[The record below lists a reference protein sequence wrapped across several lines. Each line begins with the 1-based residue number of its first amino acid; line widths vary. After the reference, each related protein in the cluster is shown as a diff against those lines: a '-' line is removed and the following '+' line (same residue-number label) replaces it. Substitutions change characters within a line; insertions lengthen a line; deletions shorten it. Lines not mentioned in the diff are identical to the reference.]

1 MTDLNEQ
8 LRQHYERQSLPAHRI
23 RRLLAQQPQPPRR
36 TLLTNALAWPRRL
49 AVAMLLLTSTTVAVY
64 YAGVRPAQ
72 DLTLAVTREVALNH
86 RKALNLEFVTADY
99 VNLNAA
105 MNKLD
110 FSLRV
115 PDRLSDGRLRLQGA
129 RYCSIQGQIAAQLT
143 FQDGD
148 NKRYTLYQTTMSDT
162 LQPLSSG
169 ERHLNDIMVERWREG
184 TYFYALA
191 YQHPSLRGGD

>member
-8 LRQHYERQSLPAHRI
+8 IRRHYRQQSLPTHRI
-23 RRLLAQQPQPPRR
+23 NQLLAQQPQPPRR

>member
-1 MTDLNEQ
+1 MTGLNDQ
-8 LRQHYERQSLPAHRI
+8 IRRHYRQQSLPAHRI
-23 RRLLAQQPQPPRR
+23 ARLLAQQPQPSRR
-36 TLLTNALAWPRRL
+36 TPLINTLAWPRRW
-49 AVAMLLLTSTTVAVY
+49 AVAMLLLASTTVAVY

-86 RKALNLEFVTADY
+86 RKALNLEFVATDY

-110 FSLRV
+110 FALRV
-115 PDRLSDGRLRLQGA
+115 PDRLSGGRLRLQGA

-143 FQDGD
+143 FQDND
-148 NKRYTLYQTTMSDT
+148 NRRYTLYQTAMSDT
-162 LQPLSSG
+162 LRPLSSG
-169 ERHLNDIMVERWREG
+169 ERHMNDIIVERWREG

-191 YQHPSLRGGD
+191 YRHAPSHSGD

>member
-8 LRQHYERQSLPAHRI
+8 LRQHYGQQSLPAHRI
-23 RRLLAQQPQPPRR
+23 SQLLTQQPPPPRR
-36 TLLTNALAWPRRL
+36 TLVTNALAWPRRL

-64 YAGVRPAQ
+64 YAGIRPTQ
-72 DLTLAVTREVALNH
+72 DLSLAVTREVALNH
-86 RKALNLEFVTADY
+86 RKALDLEFVTTDY
-99 VNLNAA
+99 VDLNAA

-110 FSLRV
+110 FALRV
-115 PDRLSDGRLRLQGA
+115 PDRLSAGRLRLQGA

-143 FQDGD
+143 FQDSD
-148 NKRYTLYQTTMSDT
+148 NKRYTLYQTAMSDT

-169 ERHLNDIMVERWREG
+169 ERHLNDIIVERWREG

-191 YQHPSLRGGD
+191 YQHPPLHGGD